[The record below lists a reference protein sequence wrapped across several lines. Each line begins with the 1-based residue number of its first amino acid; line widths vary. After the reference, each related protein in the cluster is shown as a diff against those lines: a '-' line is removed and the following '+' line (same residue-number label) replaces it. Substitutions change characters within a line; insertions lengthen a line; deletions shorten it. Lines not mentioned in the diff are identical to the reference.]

1 MLTVGR
7 PIYDSKGQVKA
18 VLLLHSPVAGLQD
31 AIWSGLRILLISLLV
46 AMALGM
52 LLSVVLSW
60 RFTGTIEKMK
70 KIAERLAER
79 DYSARTNIK
88 QNDEIGELA
97 RTLDIL
103 AERLEL
109 ADAESQKLEKLRREF
124 IANISHELRTPVT
137 VIRGSLEALRDGV
150 VTEKADV
157 EEFHEQMYKE
167 SLFLQERFWEAVLK
181 VCMIYLITAD
191 IQIPFLYAKNTIF
204 SLV

>member
-1 MLTVGR
+1 M
-7 PIYDSKGQVKA
+7 
-18 VLLLHSPVAGLQD
+18 
-31 AIWSGLRILLISLLV
+31 
-46 AMALGM
+46 
-52 LLSVVLSW
+52 
-60 RFTGTIEKMK
+60 
-70 KIAERLAER
+70 AER

-109 ADAESQKLEKLRREF
+109 ADAESQKLEKLRRKF

-167 SLFLQERFWEAVLK
+167 SLFLQR
-181 VCMIYLITAD
+181 LIND
-191 IQIPFLYAKNTIF
+191 LLDLSRLQNTDFPIENHR
-204 SLV
+204 

>member
-1 MLTVGR
+1 
-7 PIYDSKGQVKA
+7 
-18 VLLLHSPVAGLQD
+18 
-31 AIWSGLRILLISLLV
+31 
-46 AMALGM
+46 
-52 LLSVVLSW
+52 
-60 RFTGTIEKMK
+60 MK

-167 SLFLQERFWEAVLK
+167 SLFLQR
-181 VCMIYLITAD
+181 LIND
-191 IQIPFLYAKNTIF
+191 LLDLSRLQNTDFPIENHR
-204 SLV
+204 